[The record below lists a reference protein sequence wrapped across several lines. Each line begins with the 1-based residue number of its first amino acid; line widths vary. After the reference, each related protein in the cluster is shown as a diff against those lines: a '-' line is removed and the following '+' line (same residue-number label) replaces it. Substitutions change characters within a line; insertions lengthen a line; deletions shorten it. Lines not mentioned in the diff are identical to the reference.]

1 MGWGKQGG
9 GSEVRR
15 PVYVRQP
22 GRRQRKAGP
31 SLETIHLSVWLHHQ
45 VPGKRGIALDRAAG
59 VKARGQILRGV
70 IHRTLGQLRGEVEEN
85 LINSWFSVLSGKWI
99 W

>member
-22 GRRQRKAGP
+22 GRRQRKAEP

-45 VPGKRGIALDRAAG
+45 VPGKRGIALDRVAG

-70 IHRTLGQLRGEVEEN
+70 IHN
-85 LINSWFSVLSGKWI
+85 LATWSLIAVTDTYLAATMFQALY
-99 W
+99 

>member
-1 MGWGKQGG
+1 M
-9 GSEVRR
+9 RR
-15 PVYVRQP
+15 LVYVRQP

-31 SLETIHLSVWLHHQ
+31 SLETLHLSAWLRHQ
-45 VPGKRGIALDRAAG
+45 VPGKRGTALGRAAG
-59 VKARGQILRGV
+59 VKARGQVLRGV
-70 IHRTLGQLRGEVEEN
+70 IHRTLGQPRGEVEEN